1 MWKDIDPDEIVKF
14 LLKYKMPRRAF
25 TDSHPHDIAFRIR
38 ELKNHRPRENGISQF
53 GLLGVKNKIDFTIG
67 KKNLKLI

>member
-1 MWKDIDPDEIVKF
+1 MESEQILKKFQNFKKGITKGHLWKDIDPDEIVKF

-38 ELKNHRPRENGISQF
+38 ELKI
-53 GLLGVKNKIDFTIG
+53 IG
-67 KKNLKLI
+67 QE